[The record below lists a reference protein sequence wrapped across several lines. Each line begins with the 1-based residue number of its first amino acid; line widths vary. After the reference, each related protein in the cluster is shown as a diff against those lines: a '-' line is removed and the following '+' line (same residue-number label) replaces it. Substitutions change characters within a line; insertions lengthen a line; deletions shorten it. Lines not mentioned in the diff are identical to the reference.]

1 MTGLEP
7 LRLAHVSDLHVGA
20 IEGNAMATL
29 ITDLAKADVAA
40 TVVTGDFTM
49 RARSHEFAA
58 AAEALSA
65 FPSPTVVVMGN
76 HDVPL
81 LNPLRRL
88 ASPYDRFRA
97 TMGSDLDPILDLPG
111 ARIQGLASMPRWR
124 WKSGRISDRQ
134 ADLIRSTFADAPEAS
149 ARIVALHHP
158 PSSDDLET
166 IAGRGDL
173 EEALVDARVD
183 IVLAGHTHVPQ
194 VNELQLRS
202 GGRTHRILE
211 VIAGTATSHRTRGVP
226 RSWWMLELVPGELRL
241 FEHVGEGDLWRV
253 TPPRTW
259 TLNPH

>member
-1 MTGLEP
+1 MTQATP

-20 IEGNAMATL
+20 IEGNALTTL
-29 ITDLAKADVAA
+29 ITDLAEADVAA

-58 AAEALSA
+58 AAQALSA
-65 FPSPTVVVMGN
+65 FPNPTVVVMGN

-88 ASPYDRFRA
+88 TTPYDRFRA
-97 TMGSDLDPILDLPG
+97 TIAADLDPVLDLPG
-111 ARIQGLASMPRWR
+111 ARIQGLSSMPRWR

-134 ADLIRSTFADAPEAS
+134 ADLICSTFADAPDS
-149 ARIVALHHP
+149 TARIVALHHP

-183 IVLAGHTHVPQ
+183 IVLAGHTHVPL
-194 VNELQLRS
+194 VNELTLRS
-202 GGRTHRILE
+202 EGRTHRVLE

-226 RSWWMLELVPGELRL
+226 RSWWMLELTPGELQL
-241 FEHVGEGDLWRV
+241 FEHVGEGDVWRV
-253 TPPRTW
+253 TPPRTYA
-259 TLNPH
+259 LNRH